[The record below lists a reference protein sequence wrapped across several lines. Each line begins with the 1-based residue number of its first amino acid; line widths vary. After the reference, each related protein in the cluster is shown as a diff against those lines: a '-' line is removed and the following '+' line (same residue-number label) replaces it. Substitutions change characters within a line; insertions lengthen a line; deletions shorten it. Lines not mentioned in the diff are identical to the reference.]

1 MWEIHEAVKNE
12 MHVDDVA
19 ESLETADERMKKFKQ
34 QRFHIIDS
42 FVACQREAKNLIH
55 HLRLVF

>member
-12 MHVDDVA
+12 MHTDDVA
-19 ESLETADERMKKFKQ
+19 DTLEAAEDQIKRFRQ
-34 QRFHIIDS
+34 NRFHIIDS

-55 HLRLVF
+55 HLR